1 MWPCRLKIIATFCKR
16 DPIILGV
23 DIVDGTLRVGT
34 PLAVVKIDPVTGKKD
49 IIDLGKM
56 SVHLL
61 LYGAS
66 DPVFYRTS
74 LEINHK
80 NQDVRNWLG
89 NKHFEIDCSLDCQK
103 ITSWRRCSGQD

>member
-1 MWPCRLKIIATFCKR
+1 MKIIATFCKR

-23 DIVDGTLRVGT
+23 DILDGTLRVGT

-56 SVHLL
+56 SDHFL

-66 DPVFYRTS
+66 DLVFI
-74 LEINHK
+74 EHHWK
-80 NQDVRNWLG
+80 
-89 NKHFEIDCSLDCQK
+89 
-103 ITSWRRCSGQD
+103 